1 MAIFETR
8 ESLQERLQTL
18 IGDRTDDE
26 ALNFIQDALE
36 TYDRRPTNDGIPK
49 EEHERL
55 MKEQDDSWRKKY
67 RDTFFGKKP
76 EDDSFDNKS
85 RPDPAGDVPN
95 NTNPNNPASF
105 DDLFGNKGE

>member
-1 MAIFETR
+1 MAVFETR
-8 ESLQERLQTL
+8 ESLQERLQKL

-36 TYDRRPTNDGIPK
+36 TYDRRPSNEGISK

-55 MKEQDDSWRKKY
+55 LKEQDETWRKKY

-76 EDDSFDNKS
+76 EDGSFEDTS
-85 RPDPAGDVPN
+85 RPDPAREIPDG
-95 NTNPNNPASF
+95 TNPNNPANF
-105 DDLFGNKGE
+105 EELFGN

>member
-18 IGDRTDDE
+18 IGDRTDDD

-36 TYDRRPTNDGIPK
+36 TYDRRASTYGISK
-49 EEHERL
+49 EEHDRL
-55 MKEQDDSWRKKY
+55 MKEQDDSWRKRY

-76 EDDSFDNKS
+76 EDNSFDDKS
-85 RPDPAGDVPN
+85 RTDPAKDVPDG
-95 NTNPNNPASF
+95 NPNNPASYES
-105 DDLFGNKGE
+105 LFGN